1 MKNKLILILAII
13 IIAIVAV
20 VFVTKIKTKETGNS
34 LSRIL
39 NKNTFILGLDDSF
52 PPMGYRDENNEIVGF
67 DIDVAKEVCKRLG
80 VQLVIQPISWNAKEQ
95 ELNSYNIDCIWNGMS
110 INEKRKEAMS
120 LSDSYMTNRMIFVV
134 KNESNIQKL
143 EDLTGKNIGVQSG
156 SSAEETLE
164 ASKVYSQA
172 NQIISYAD
180 NITAFMD
187 METNQTEAVFVDE
200 VLANYYIAS
209 NNKNY
214 RILDEALEEEQY
226 AIGFRKQ
233 DTELCNKINEILK
246 EMKTDGT
253 LAKISTKWFGKDVTT
268 IK

>member
-1 MKNKLILILAII
+1 
-13 IIAIVAV
+13 
-20 VFVTKIKTKETGNS
+20 
-34 LSRIL
+34 
-39 NKNTFILGLDDSF
+39 
-52 PPMGYRDENNEIVGF
+52 
-67 DIDVAKEVCKRLG
+67 
-80 VQLVIQPISWNAKEQ
+80 
-95 ELNSYNIDCIWNGMS
+95 MS

-164 ASKVYSQA
+164 ASNVYSQA
-172 NQIISYAD
+172 KQVISYAD